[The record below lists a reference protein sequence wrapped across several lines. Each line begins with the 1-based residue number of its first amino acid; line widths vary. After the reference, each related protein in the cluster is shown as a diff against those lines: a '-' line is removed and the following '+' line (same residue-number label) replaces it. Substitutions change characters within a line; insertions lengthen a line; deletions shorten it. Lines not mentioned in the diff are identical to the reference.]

1 MRPACISGLWLA
13 GLLTACVSPRA
24 VVPVD
29 EAIRQVRDYSVKVA
43 GFVTEADMQLQTAC
57 LALANAQA
65 AQQAEAARLAEA
77 LKSADLVAIPAIRK
91 LVRERFVVAESVRDR
106 VVRLAGQTAEIRRA
120 ARETAALQEGV
131 RTGVSERS
139 ASRAVTE
146 AHARC
151 VAAETGLAV
160 VKLEVDRL
168 KSDWLISKPDSAAP
182 EQSVPARLIVKP

>member
-1 MRPACISGLWLA
+1 MIRLACICGLWLA

-24 VVPVD
+24 AVPVD
-29 EAIRQVRDYSVKVA
+29 DAIRQVRDYSVKVA
-43 GFVTEADMQLQTAC
+43 GFVTEAEMQLQTAC

-65 AQQAEAARLAEA
+65 AQQAEAARLVEA
-77 LKSADLVAIPAIRK
+77 LKSADLAAVPAIRK
-91 LVRERFVVAESVRDR
+91 RVRERFVVAESVRDR
-106 VVRLAGQTAEIRRA
+106 VVRLAGQTAEIRRV

-139 ASRAVTE
+139 AARAVTE

-168 KSDWLISKPDSAAP
+168 KSDWLISKPDAAAP
-182 EQSVPARLIVKP
+182 EQ